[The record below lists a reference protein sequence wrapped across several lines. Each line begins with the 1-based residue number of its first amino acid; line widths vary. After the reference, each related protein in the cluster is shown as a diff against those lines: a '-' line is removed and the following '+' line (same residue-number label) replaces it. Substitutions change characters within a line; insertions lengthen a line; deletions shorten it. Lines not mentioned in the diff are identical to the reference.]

1 MCYVLAKDIN
11 RQGCVAFQT
20 RIGEELAALI
30 QELNDLAPRRGI
42 QIVTISRPTA
52 YGEYAPYSFVES
64 AEELKE
70 AVKAM

>member
-20 RIGEELAALI
+20 RLGKELSALI

-64 AEELKE
+64 EEELKE
-70 AVKAM
+70 AVKEM